1 MAIHTGDIFC
11 SHPPFIKKE
20 MPMYQTVEARFVV
33 AIQHPGYCYPLVL
46 GFYFSFHNALTHY
59 QWAKAVY
66 PKSEVLLG
74 MR

>member
-1 MAIHTGDIFC
+1 MVIYTGGILC
-11 SHPPFIKKE
+11 SHPPFLSKE

-33 AIQHPGYCYPLVL
+33 AVHHPGYCYPEVL
-46 GFYFSFHNALTHY
+46 GMFFSPHKAFAFY
-59 QWAKAVY
+59 QDAKAAY

>member
-1 MAIHTGDIFC
+1 
-11 SHPPFIKKE
+11 

-33 AIQHPGYCYPLVL
+33 AVHHPGYCYPEVL
-46 GFYFSFHNALTHY
+46 GMFFSPHKAFAFY
-59 QWAKAVY
+59 QDAKAAY